1 MNTIMNDQQLT
12 TIEQVQSFLEGTSN
26 IQFSSPSKE
35 ERYAWIQRNLVKFNY
50 LTLGKKDKGILI
62 RYLCKVTGYS
72 RQQITRLIKQY
83 RKKGRLIRRQ
93 STTNGFQGIYTKEDK
108 IRLAKLDELHST
120 LSGPATKKICERA
133 YYRFE
138 DKAYERLAHISVAH
152 LYNLRKSKPYQGV
165 RRTFTKTKPKA
176 SGIGERKKPNPQG
189 RPGFIRID
197 SVHQGDLDGKKGV
210 YHINAVDEVTQ
221 FEIVA
226 STEKIMAKMLVPILK
241 IMLTDFPFIILGF
254 HADNGSE
261 YINQYVAKLLNKLL
275 IDFTKSRTRH
285 SNDNALVESK
295 NGAIIR
301 KHLGYAHIPQKY
313 APLLNEFHRNHLNPY
328 LNYHRPCFFPE
339 TVTDAKGKQKKTYPY
354 KNMKT
359 PYEKLKSLPQAETY
373 LKPGMTFKQ
382 LDAIAYKISD
392 NEAAR
397 RLNKARTLL
406 FQQIHEQQ
414 VA

>member
-1 MNTIMNDQQLT
+1 MNDQQLT
-12 TIEQVQSFLEGTSN
+12 TIGQVESFLEGTSN

-62 RYLCKVTGYS
+62 RYLCKVTDYS
-72 RQQITRLIKQY
+72 RQQMTRLIKQY
-83 RKKGRLIRRQ
+83 RKKGRLVRNQ
-93 STTNGFQGIYTKEDK
+93 KTTKGFQGFYTRGDK
-108 IRLAKLDELHST
+108 ILLARVDELHGA
-120 LSGPATKKICERA
+120 LSGHAMKKICERA
-133 YYRFE
+133 VAVFGQSE
-138 DKAYERLAHISVAH
+138 YERLANISVAH

-165 RRTFTKTKPKA
+165 RRTFTKTQPKA
-176 SGIGERKKPNPQG
+176 SCIGERRKPNPQG

-226 STEKIMAKMLVPILK
+226 STEKITAKMLVPILK
-241 IMLTDFPFIILGF
+241 MMLTAFPFVILGF

-275 IDFTKSRTRH
+275 IDFTKSRIRH
-285 SNDNALVESK
+285 SNDNGLVESK
-295 NGAIIR
+295 NGSIIR
-301 KHLGYAHIPQKY
+301 KYLGYAHIPQKY

-339 TVTDAKGKQKKTYPY
+339 TITDAKGKQKKTYPY
-354 KNMKT
+354 KNMET
-359 PYEKLKSLPQAETY
+359 PYEKLKSLPQAEAY

>member
-62 RYLCKVTGYS
+62 RYLCKVTDYS
-72 RQQITRLIKQY
+72 RQQMTRLIQQY

-108 IRLAKLDELHST
+108 VRLAKLDELHST

-138 DKAYERLAHISVAH
+138 DKAYKRLAHISVAH
-152 LYNLRKSKPYQGV
+152 LYNLRKSKPYTQQ
-165 RRTFTKTKPKA
+165 RRTFTKTQPKA
-176 SGIGERKKPNPQG
+176 SCIGERRKPNPQG
-189 RPGFIRID
+189 KPGFIRID
-197 SVHQGDLDGKKGV
+197 SVHQGDLDDKKGV
-210 YHINAVDEVTQ
+210 YHINAVDEITQ
-221 FEIVA
+221 VEIVA
-226 STEKIMAKMLVPILK
+226 STEKITAKRLVPILK
-241 IMLTDFPFIILGF
+241 MMLTDFPFVILGF

-261 YINQYVAKLLNKLL
+261 YINQYVAKRLNKLL
-275 IDFTKSRTRH
+275 IDFTKSRARH
-285 SNDNALVESK
+285 SNDNGLVESK
-295 NGAIIR
+295 NGSIIR
-301 KHLGYAHIPQKY
+301 KHFGYAHIPQKC

-339 TVTDAKGKQKKTYPY
+339 TITDTRGKQKKTYPY

-359 PYEKLKSLPQAETY
+359 PYEKLKSLPQAETH
-373 LKPGMTFKQ
+373 LKPGVTFKQ

-406 FQQIHEQQ
+406 FQQIQEQQ